1 MIHDWKGQDDPVD
14 PVDHREDWR
23 IWIDEDGGDIH
34 RKRLFLSLSLRGRV
48 ESILVLQ
55 SRGNV
60 FLITT
65 I

>member
-34 RKRLFLSLSLRGRV
+34 RKRLFLSLSLFEGELNRSWFYNRG
-48 ESILVLQ
+48 EMC
-55 SRGNV
+55 
-60 FLITT
+60 F
-65 I
+65 